1 MKQNLLDLGL
11 VHLFKMSKYYLITLL
26 LLKLFISSASAEI
39 VYIDINFILNSS
51 DVGKSL
57 NKHINEIM
65 AKNNEKYKIVEEEI
79 IKKEKSLIA
88 QQNILD
94 KNEFQKKLNTLSDE
108 IKKFRA
114 DKKESQDEVNNIK
127 ITNTKKII
135 KLLNPI
141 IKNYVNDNSISLV
154 IPKKNIIIGKKNL
167 DITNKIV
174 ELLNIQVKNI
184 NF

>member
-1 MKQNLLDLGL
+1 MK
-11 VHLFKMSKYYLITLL
+11 KYYLATLL

-57 NKHINEIM
+57 NNHINEII
-65 AKNNEKYKIVEEEI
+65 AKNNEKYKNIEEEI

-94 KNEFQKKLNTLSDE
+94 KNEFQKKINILSDE
-108 IKKFRA
+108 IKQFRL
-114 DKKESQDEVNNIK
+114 DKKESQDEINNIK
-127 ITNTKKII
+127 IINTKKII

-141 IKNYVNDNSISLV
+141 IKKYVNDNSISLV
-154 IPKKNIIIGKKNL
+154 VPKKNIIIGKKNL
-167 DITNKIV
+167 DITDKIV
-174 ELLNIQVKNI
+174 DLLNKQVKNI
-184 NF
+184 DF